1 MSYKGSINYS
11 CFYSFFI
18 SRSKILVF
26 CRITSYRYRFD
37 FFPPKKTCCSCNN
50 SLLRFNQHIAATI
63 VCKRLT
69 NSSIDAIF

>member
-1 MSYKGSINYS
+1 MSYKASTNYS

-18 SRSKILVF
+18 SRPKILIF

-37 FFPPKKTCCSCNN
+37 FSSPNTCSYNN
-50 SLLRFNQHIAATI
+50 SFLRFNQHIAATI
-63 VCKRLT
+63 VCKSLT